1 MPPQGCA
8 GAQRLLRPCCW
19 AQRWLSGNGEKPSC
33 WGFPW
38 LPESVAL
45 VVPPKWH
52 PRRCHWCDCF
62 PCCYSFP
69 SWPTTLGRR
78 EMRLPLKAAK
88 TWLQCEGFA
97 PLPAWRGLS
106 GLLSREPEPQ
116 PSQYHHC
123 LHGCSVGSCGVKD
136 RASVGV
142 LSRFPSNKMWLKVI
156 QCHVF
161 FNSKVFWQ
169 KNRVV
174 WQKIIPIPMSWS
186 FPHTTLPTDLA
197 VMLQHINGIIENN
210 QRFKKKN
217 PLKRRKTCS
226 CTKLLHLWT
235 LSFLASH
242 VLESIRDYRWPCKCV
257 WGMSPPWSQG
267 EDGGKRQCMFGKG
280 SITYLHILLRQM
292 AETVAKSKWYSSIF
306 FPSEPCWSSLVLNGE
321 TDTRLF

>member
-8 GAQRLLRPCCW
+8 GAQRLLRLCCW
-19 AQRWLSGNGEKPSC
+19 AQRWLSGNGVKPSC

-88 TWLQCEGFA
+88 TRLQCEGFA
-97 PLPAWRGLS
+97 SLPAWRGLS

-142 LSRFPSNKMWLKVI
+142 LSWFPSNKMWLKVI

-197 VMLQHINGIIENN
+197 VMLQHINGIIEII
-210 QRFKKKN
+210 RDLKKK
-217 PLKRRKTCS
+217 
-226 CTKLLHLWT
+226 
-235 LSFLASH
+235 
-242 VLESIRDYRWPCKCV
+242 
-257 WGMSPPWSQG
+257 
-267 EDGGKRQCMFGKG
+267 
-280 SITYLHILLRQM
+280 
-292 AETVAKSKWYSSIF
+292 SS
-306 FPSEPCWSSLVLNGE
+306 
-321 TDTRLF
+321 